1 MQMDSRH
8 RACEPLKRLIRKIN
22 HHHSDGTFWEKPM
35 KCRTRTIATL
45 VLLGGTQFASAQD
58 NRKHIVLDRSA
69 ERDQL
74 PFSDAVLVG
83 NTLYLSGYI
92 GIDSKT
98 GAPPKSA
105 EEETRLAM
113 EDLKRRVEAAGM
125 TMDDLVMVHV
135 LSTDL
140 SLFTSFNNVYRN
152 YFHNGFPART
162 FTGSSQLLLGA
173 HFEVTAVAVKR
184 DK

>member
-1 MQMDSRH
+1 V
-8 RACEPLKRLIRKIN
+8 RKIF
-22 HHHSDGTFWEKPM
+22 HRRSDKTFREKTM
-35 KCRTRTIATL
+35 RCWTRFFAAA
-45 VLLGGTQFASAQD
+45 VLLGVTQFASAQD

-83 NTLYLSGYI
+83 DTLYLSGYI

-105 EEETRLAM
+105 EDETRLAM
-113 EDLKRRVEAAGM
+113 DDMKRRVEAVGM
-125 TMDDLVMVHV
+125 TMDDLVTVHV

-140 SLFTSFNNVYRN
+140 SLFAAFNNVYRS

-173 HFEVTAVAVKR
+173 HFEVTAVAVKKR
-184 DK
+184 K